1 MNIKFIRFTVCPD
14 LSLKMIKF
22 PFNSY
27 MGIDKVTLS
36 FALTK
41 KSRLYEL
48 NTLKMYFLL
57 KTLTLTYPK
66 LNLVSRNFSIISGIT
81 HLTNLNNIFPFFQ
94 KLENF
99 FSAQDRIGFSAFFIN
114 KNQINFI
121 IKDYP
126 MIANF
131 LGLDYDFFN
140 WPIPVRVSLN
150 YDTSVSNQ
158 LSNMKY
164 KHFFFNSLLNC

>member
-1 MNIKFIRFTVCPD
+1 MNIKFIRFTVSPD

-22 PFNSY
+22 SFDSY
-27 MGIDKVTLS
+27 MGINNVTLS

-57 KTLTLTYPK
+57 KTLTATYPK
-66 LNLVSRNFSIISGIT
+66 LKLVSRNFSIISGVT
-81 HLTNLNNIFPFFQ
+81 HLTNLSNIYPFFQ
-94 KLENF
+94 KLEKF

-126 MIANF
+126 MIVNF

-140 WPIPVRVSLN
+140 WSIPVRVSLD
-150 YDTSVSNQ
+150 YEAQ
-158 LSNMKY
+158 LSNTKY
-164 KHFFFNSLLNC
+164 KYFFFNSLLNC